1 MAYNILYGIAIV
13 LLLVL
18 KHQSFLESKTQKD
31 LNSDLIKKIKD
42 LEASVKKRDKAEK
55 LSAFLE
61 VYDEVVKK
69 YADYKGYD
77 RCSIAYGSKEVSST
91 FNLFCHSVESDV
103 IEIEVM
109 ERYGSRVV
117 SLNEVQT
124 FVKAYE
130 EGLSQCK
137 TFKKVK
143 K

>member
-1 MAYNILYGIAIV
+1 M
-13 LLLVL
+13 
-18 KHQSFLESKTQKD
+18 
-31 LNSDLIKKIKD
+31 
-42 LEASVKKRDKAEK
+42 KKRDKAEK